1 MLQILGQT
9 EGNLIATRATEN
21 LTEADYDK
29 LLPLLN
35 NIVEKYKKIRW
46 YFEMEGFE
54 GWTPKAFWKDLKFD
68 VQHANDFEKV
78 AMIGDKKWEKW
89 MTDLMKPFTSAEVKF
104 FDLEEKEIAKKWIK
118 Q

>member
-104 FDLEEKEIAKKWIK
+104 FDLEEKEIAKRWIK

>member
-68 VQHANDFEKV
+68 VQHANKFEKV
-78 AMIGDKKWEKW
+78 AMVGDEKWENW

>member
-9 EGNLIATRATEN
+9 EGNLLATRATGN
-21 LTEADYDK
+21 LTEADFDK

-35 NIVEKYKKIRW
+35 NIVERYKKIRW

>member
-9 EGNLIATRATEN
+9 EGNLIATRATGN

-35 NIVEKYKKIRW
+35 NIVEKHKKIRW

-54 GWTPKAFWKDLKFD
+54 GWKPKAFWEDLKFD
-68 VQHANDFEKV
+68 VQHANKFEKV
-78 AMIGDKKWEKW
+78 AMVGDEKWEDW